1 MSAASS
7 SQDARKSLGR
17 NTPGRRGRTGNQYFD
32 VGKVGRKTGIV
43 LIDTGVRDEHGLEP
57 MSGIFSSPM
66 SPEKIA
72 RGTSSSN
79 AMQLQESEY
88 IAANR
93 IATLSGKY
101 NETNQLFP
109 TGSAPDV
116 DETLNLRKTPRF
128 PPPRASTP
136 RHTNIGSPKRMSSAR
151 PQSRK
156 SDMASDISPNR
167 AYSQPP
173 ANRVLNFGRQNVRAD
188 TGSPF
193 KPTKVL
199 RRSFGG
205 VQRAQT
211 EDPAMSPPGSYS
223 KPELPTVDTNIIN
236 EEDEDAQEVTDQEV
250 EADAGA
256 DVHSDHSDESYGG
269 AAQVYMEEDDQPA
282 DDAPPMFHD
291 EDDFYNTQGDAEA
304 DEVDI
309 TEALEHAEVLL
320 QTTPTI
326 APNAKKSRGR
336 PRVSERPT
344 EASIIQQ
351 SSPTGST
358 ASNSKKRSRAELEDN
373 EDDQGNDTMQSI
385 EQSQNEVSHASA
397 SSQNPAKKARGRPR
411 KNQIPVLQDPTEQ
424 TVPDADETLQSVEE
438 GDNEPSQVSTA
449 TATDKPAKRGRGRPP
464 KKDVTII
471 QDDDNEQTI
480 DPADVAY
487 GDSYLAPVIE
497 DDEAEA
503 APASPRAETKPEKK
517 TKAQKATKSKKAPK
531 ERDPNQSMR
540 RTPSASPGKVDRDR
554 TLVLSPS
561 KRAGS
566 VSNVNL
572 RATTPFEDAHQR
584 LSRSGRP
591 IMAPLK
597 HWAGESYVWKNG
609 EVEGIIRADEVKT
622 PRGSKK
628 KTTKTKRRV
637 PRAGKRGNDLDIIA
651 EESDTESTVP
661 DDWEEQIGVI
671 AGTVAAWDPD
681 AQQGN
686 PELPIREDIAY
697 ASSSIVTRDVAGS
710 AFQYAKIMTLPFF
723 GSGIVELPP
732 EGFKRAKNS
741 RKMQMVFF
749 VHQGK
754 VLVTVGPPALE
765 NGGTGNDAE
774 TNEFA
779 ISKGGVWVVPR
790 VFEDAAQKRCVR
802 PAVGITS
809 TSPQNTTRAA

>member
-1 MSAASS
+1 M
-7 SQDARKSLGR
+7 
-17 NTPGRRGRTGNQYFD
+17 
-32 VGKVGRKTGIV
+32 
-43 LIDTGVRDEHGLEP
+43 EP

-66 SPEKIA
+66 SPEKVA

-88 IAANR
+88 TAADRNV
-93 IATLSGKY
+93 TLSDKHSK
-101 NETNQLFP
+101 TNQFFP

-116 DETLNLRKTPRF
+116 DETLNMRKTPRF
-128 PPPRASTP
+128 PPPRATTP

-151 PQSRK
+151 PQSRNA
-156 SDMASDISPNR
+156 DMASDISPNR
-167 AYSQPP
+167 ALSQPP

-211 EDPAMSPPGSYS
+211 ENLAMSPPESYS
-223 KPELPTVDTNIIN
+223 KPELPTVDTNMIN
-236 EEDEDAQEVTDQEV
+236 EEDEDAQEATDQEV
-250 EADAGA
+250 EAGAGA
-256 DVHSDHSDESYGG
+256 DIHSDESYSG
-269 AAQVYMEEDDQPA
+269 AQVYLEEDDQPA
-282 DDAPPMFHD
+282 DDAPPMFND
-291 EDDFYNTQGDAEA
+291 GDDFYNTQGDAEA

-320 QTTPTI
+320 QTTPSA
-326 APNAKKSRGR
+326 APHTKKQRGR
-336 PRVSERPT
+336 PRKSDKST
-344 EASIIQQ
+344 EASIIEQV
-351 SSPTGST
+351 SPAGSP
-358 ASNSKKRSRAELEDN
+358 ASNSKKRSRAEV
-373 EDDQGNDTMQSI
+373 EDDQDDQADDTVQSI

-397 SSQNPAKKARGRPR
+397 SSQNPAKRARGRPR
-411 KNQIPVLQDPTEQ
+411 KDQISVLQDATEH
-424 TVPDADETLQSVEE
+424 TVPDVDQSLQSLQE
-438 GDNEPSQVSTA
+438 GDDEPSQISAA
-449 TATDKPAKRGRGRPP
+449 TATDRPAKKGRGRPR
-464 KKDVTII
+464 KSEVTMIE
-471 QDDDNEQTI
+471 DNNEQTI

-503 APASPRAETKPEKK
+503 APASPIPETKPGKK
-517 TKAQKATKSKKAPK
+517 AKAQKAAKSKKAPK

-554 TLVLSPS
+554 ALILSPS

-622 PRGSKK
+622 PRGNKK
-628 KTTKTKRRV
+628 KGSKTKRRV
-637 PRAGKRGNDLDIIA
+637 PRAGGRGNDLDIIA

-686 PELPIREDIAY
+686 PELPIRE
-697 ASSSIVTRDVAGS
+697 
-710 AFQYAKIMTLPFF
+710 
-723 GSGIVELPP
+723 GIYRLRSFP
-732 EGFKRAKNS
+732 
-741 RKMQMVFF
+741 
-749 VHQGK
+749 
-754 VLVTVGPPALE
+754 
-765 NGGTGNDAE
+765 
-774 TNEFA
+774 
-779 ISKGGVWVVPR
+779 GV
-790 VFEDAAQKRCVR
+790 
-802 PAVGITS
+802 IY
-809 TSPQNTTRAA
+809 

>member
-1 MSAASS
+1 
-7 SQDARKSLGR
+7 
-17 NTPGRRGRTGNQYFD
+17 
-32 VGKVGRKTGIV
+32 
-43 LIDTGVRDEHGLEP
+43 
-57 MSGIFSSPM
+57 
-66 SPEKIA
+66 
-72 RGTSSSN
+72 
-79 AMQLQESEY
+79 MQLQESEY
-88 IAANR
+88 TAANR
-93 IATLSGKY
+93 IATLSGNY
-101 NETNQLFP
+101 NETNQLYH

-116 DETLNLRKTPRF
+116 DETLNMRKTPRF

-167 AYSQPP
+167 ALSQPP
-173 ANRVLNFGRQNVRAD
+173 ANRVLNFGRQNARAD

-211 EDPAMSPPGSYS
+211 EDPAISPPGSYS
-223 KPELPTVDTNIIN
+223 KPEPPTVDNNMIN
-236 EEDEDAQEVTDQEV
+236 EEDEDAQEATDQEV
-250 EADAGA
+250 EAGAGA

-269 AAQVYMEEDDQPA
+269 GAQVYVEEDDQA
-282 DDAPPMFHD
+282 ANDAPPMFND
-291 EDDFYNTQGDAEA
+291 EDDYYNTQGDAEA

-320 QTTPTI
+320 QTTPTV

-344 EASIIQQ
+344 EASIVQQ

-373 EDDQGNDTMQSI
+373 DDDQGNDTMQSI

-411 KNQIPVLQDPTEQ
+411 KNQIPVLQDATEQ

-438 GDNEPSQVSTA
+438 GENEPSQVSTATA

-471 QDDDNEQTI
+471 QDDNNEPTI

-503 APASPRAETKPEKK
+503 APASSIAETKPEKK
-517 TKAQKATKSKKAPK
+517 IKAQKAAKSKKAPK

-554 TLVLSPS
+554 TLILSPS

-637 PRAGKRGNDLDIIA
+637 PRAGKRGNDLDMIA

-686 PELPIREDIAY
+686 PELPIREGMFRLQLFTETTY
-697 ASSSIVTRDVAGS
+697 SYLQTSHTRHHPS
-710 AFQYAKIMTLPFF
+710 
-723 GSGIVELPP
+723 
-732 EGFKRAKNS
+732 
-741 RKMQMVFF
+741 
-749 VHQGK
+749 
-754 VLVTVGPPALE
+754 
-765 NGGTGNDAE
+765 
-774 TNEFA
+774 
-779 ISKGGVWVVPR
+779 
-790 VFEDAAQKRCVR
+790 
-802 PAVGITS
+802 
-809 TSPQNTTRAA
+809 

>member
-1 MSAASS
+1 M
-7 SQDARKSLGR
+7 
-17 NTPGRRGRTGNQYFD
+17 
-32 VGKVGRKTGIV
+32 
-43 LIDTGVRDEHGLEP
+43 EP

-72 RGTSSSN
+72 QGTSSSN

-88 IAANR
+88 KAANR
-93 IATLSGKY
+93 IATLSGRR

-116 DETLNLRKTPRF
+116 DETLNMRKTPRF

-167 AYSQPP
+167 ALSQPP

-211 EDPAMSPPGSYS
+211 EDLAMSPPGSYS
-223 KPELPTVDTNIIN
+223 KPELPTVDTVMIN
-236 EEDEDAQEVTDQEV
+236 EEDEDAQEATDQEV
-250 EADAGA
+250 EAGAGA

-269 AAQVYMEEDDQPA
+269 AAQVYLEEDDQPA
-282 DDAPPMFHD
+282 NDAPPMFND
-291 EDDFYNTQGDAEA
+291 GDDYYNTQGDAEA

-320 QTTPTI
+320 QTTPTA
-326 APNAKKSRGR
+326 APNAKKSRGL

-344 EASIIQQ
+344 EASIVQQ
-351 SSPTGST
+351 SSPNGSAT
-358 ASNSKKRSRAELEDN
+358 SNSKKRSRAEIEDD
-373 EDDQGNDTMQSI
+373 EDDQGNETMQSI

-411 KNQIPVLQDPTEQ
+411 KDQITVLQDPTEQ
-424 TVPDADETLQSVEE
+424 TMPDADETLQSVEE
-438 GDNEPSQVSTA
+438 GENEPSQVSAT

-464 KKDVTII
+464 KRDVTII
-471 QDDDNEQTI
+471 QDDNEQTI

-503 APASPRAETKPEKK
+503 APASPIAETKPEKK

-651 EESDTESTVP
+651 EESDTQSTVP

-686 PELPIREDIAY
+686 PELPIRE
-697 ASSSIVTRDVAGS
+697 GM
-710 AFQYAKIMTLPFF
+710 F
-723 GSGIVELPP
+723 
-732 EGFKRAKNS
+732 
-741 RKMQMVFF
+741 
-749 VHQGK
+749 
-754 VLVTVGPPALE
+754 
-765 NGGTGNDAE
+765 
-774 TNEFA
+774 
-779 ISKGGVWVVPR
+779 
-790 VFEDAAQKRCVR
+790 R
-802 PAVGITS
+802 PQPIH
-809 TSPQNTTRAA
+809 

>member
-1 MSAASS
+1 
-7 SQDARKSLGR
+7 
-17 NTPGRRGRTGNQYFD
+17 
-32 VGKVGRKTGIV
+32 
-43 LIDTGVRDEHGLEP
+43 
-57 MSGIFSSPM
+57 
-66 SPEKIA
+66 
-72 RGTSSSN
+72 
-79 AMQLQESEY
+79 MQLQESEY
-88 IAANR
+88 TAANKNV
-93 IATLSGKY
+93 TFSGEH
-101 NETNQLFP
+101 NETNRLFS

-116 DETLNLRKTPRF
+116 DETLNMRKTPRF

-167 AYSQPP
+167 ALSQPP

-211 EDPAMSPPGSYS
+211 EDLAVSPPGSYS
-223 KPELPTVDTNIIN
+223 KPELPTVDTNMIN
-236 EEDEDAQEVTDQEV
+236 EEDEDAQEATDQEV
-250 EADAGA
+250 ETGAGA

-269 AAQVYMEEDDQPA
+269 GAQVYVEDDQDA
-282 DDAPPMFHD
+282 NDAPPMFND
-291 EDDFYNTQGDAEA
+291 EDGYYNTQIDAEA

-320 QTTPTI
+320 QTTPTV

-344 EASIIQQ
+344 EASIVQQ

-358 ASNSKKRSRAELEDN
+358 ASNSKKRNRAELEDN

-411 KNQIPVLQDPTEQ
+411 KNQIPVLQDSTEQ
-424 TVPDADETLQSVEE
+424 TVPDGDETLRSVEE
-438 GDNEPSQVSTA
+438 GENEQSRVSTA

-471 QDDDNEQTI
+471 RDDNNDEQTI

-497 DDEAEA
+497 DDEAEP
-503 APASPRAETKPEKK
+503 APASPIAETKLEKK

-637 PRAGKRGNDLDIIA
+637 PRAGKRGNNLDMIA

-686 PELPIREDIAY
+686 PEHPIREGMFRLQLFIDITY
-697 ASSSIVTRDVAGS
+697 
-710 AFQYAKIMTLPFF
+710 
-723 GSGIVELPP
+723 
-732 EGFKRAKNS
+732 
-741 RKMQMVFF
+741 
-749 VHQGK
+749 
-754 VLVTVGPPALE
+754 
-765 NGGTGNDAE
+765 
-774 TNEFA
+774 
-779 ISKGGVWVVPR
+779 
-790 VFEDAAQKRCVR
+790 
-802 PAVGITS
+802 
-809 TSPQNTTRAA
+809 